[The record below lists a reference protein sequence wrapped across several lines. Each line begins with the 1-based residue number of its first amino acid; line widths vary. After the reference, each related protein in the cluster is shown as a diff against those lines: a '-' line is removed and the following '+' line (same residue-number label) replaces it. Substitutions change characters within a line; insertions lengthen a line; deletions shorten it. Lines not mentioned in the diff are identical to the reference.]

1 MTSILLVLSNMA
13 SLCSSI
19 VVYVGKWRES
29 CDNSK
34 CWFSRLVLMKIIQWM
49 GGGGIYA
56 EGMVLG
62 SMLSNA

>member
-34 CWFSRLVLMKIIQWM
+34 CWFSRLVLMRIIKWM
-49 GGGGIYA
+49 GGGRN
-56 EGMVLG
+56 LC
-62 SMLSNA
+62 

>member
-34 CWFSRLVLMKIIQWM
+34 CWFSRLVLMRIIQWM
-49 GGGGIYA
+49 GGEEFMLKGWS
-56 EGMVLG
+56 LG
-62 SMLSNA
+62 VC

>member
-49 GGGGIYA
+49 GGEEFMLKGWS
-56 EGMVLG
+56 LG
-62 SMLSNA
+62 VC

>member
-34 CWFSRLVLMKIIQWM
+34 CWFIRLVLMRIIQWM
-49 GGGGIYA
+49 GGEEFMLKGWS
-56 EGMVLG
+56 LG
-62 SMLSNA
+62 VC